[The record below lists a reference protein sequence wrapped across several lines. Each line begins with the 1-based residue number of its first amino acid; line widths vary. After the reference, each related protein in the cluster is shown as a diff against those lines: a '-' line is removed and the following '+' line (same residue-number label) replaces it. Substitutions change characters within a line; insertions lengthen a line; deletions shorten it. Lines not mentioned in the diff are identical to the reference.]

1 MNFQEPKA
9 QRQMRDE
16 QSKDNTEAK
25 LAHNPTLL
33 YALSAAEQIN
43 QPAIAGKYI
52 QCR

>member
-1 MNFQEPKA
+1 MSGQFRVQVEGQLDA
-9 QRQMRDE
+9 L
-16 QSKDNTEAK
+16 

-43 QPAIAGKYI
+43 QPAIAGKYV